1 VAPRSIWNGAIAFGA
16 VTVPIKVFGA
26 VEDKSIRFK
35 EVHLKDGAPIAH
47 KLVDPTTKGSK
58 EIDRKHV
65 VKGYEVAD
73 GEWVEMT
80 DDEIKAADQ
89 PERKAIELA
98 VFVPRADI
106 DPVYY
111 DKPYNLA
118 PQDGAEP
125 GYALLAEGLKRTER
139 VGIGRVV
146 LRTKEQLVA
155 LRADEGGLIRMLTLH
170 ASDEVLDKKD
180 LDVPRAGKKPAPKEV
195 KMAETLV
202 DQLGADFQPSRYKD
216 TYRDRVLKLV
226 EAKAKGK
233 EPDLEMPEPPEP
245 TDDLLAALEASLKGA
260 KKR

>member
-1 VAPRSIWNGAIAFGA
+1 VPPRSIWNGAIAFGA
-16 VTVPIKVFGA
+16 VTIPIKVYGA
-26 VEDKSIRFK
+26 VEDHSIRFR

-47 KLVDPTTKGSK
+47 VLVDPTKGDK
-58 EIDRKHV
+58 EVAREHV
-65 VKGYEVAD
+65 VKGYEVGD

-89 PERKAIELA
+89 PERKAIELS

-118 PQDGAEP
+118 PGNGAEP
-125 GYALLAEGLKRTER
+125 GYALLAEALKRTER

-155 LRADEGGLIRMLTLH
+155 LRADENGLIRMLTLH
-170 ASDEVLDKKD
+170 ASDEVVDKKE
-180 LDVPRAGKKPAPKEV
+180 LDVPRVSKKPAPREV
-195 KMAETLV
+195 KMAATLV
-202 DQLGADFQPSRYKD
+202 EQLAADFDPRRYKD
-216 TYRDRVLKLV
+216 TYRDRVMKLI

-233 EPDLEMPEPPEP
+233 QPDLKMPEPPEP